1 MIKLYCKIKTFVLLY
16 TIANIVEKRGIFM
29 KNSETEVKKIEQK
42 EEKND
47 KIEEV
52 KKEDVKE
59 ENKKEEDIGKHEQ
72 DGKKKGKVK
81 KIIIVISILVLLIA
95 FVSFI
100 FALININNQ
109 NIISGVSIEGIDMSG
124 LSKDETKEK
133 LEKLYNEKL
142 EKEISVKYEDFESEI
157 NPASIET
164 TYKIDEAID
173 KALAIGRD
181 SNILINNYSILFTM
195 IGKKD
200 IKVESAINEEITLQ
214 TLKDMES
221 KLPGAI
227 EESSYYQDEDDN
239 ILVVTKGKA
248 GIKIDTEKMISEIKN
263 ILNNI
268 NETKNFIEI
277 PVVNKEPDP
286 IDIDKIHEE
295 VYKEEK
301 DAYYTKD
308 PFTIYPEVY
317 GVDFDVDEAKQLLE
331 EDKEEYKIKLKITKP
346 KVTVEDFGEEAFP
359 DRLAIFTTN
368 YNAGDVNR
376 TTNLRLACQK
386 INGKVIMPGDVF
398 SYNAT
403 LGERTVAAGY
413 KDAKIFSA
421 GEVVDGL
428 GGGICQISS
437 TLYNAV
443 VMANLQ
449 IVERRNHQFVTSY
462 LPAGRDATV
471 VYGVTDFKFK
481 NTRSY
486 PIKLKAGVSG
496 GVATISVY
504 GMKEDEEYDI
514 TLETRTIG
522 TLAFST
528 KYVEDDSLEEGKEVV
543 KQKGANGIQTETYKV
558 MSQNGSVV
566 SRTVLSKDTYTPMQ
580 KIILKGTAGSQSTSG
595 ESGENGETEEATETV
610 QNNEP
615 EAQSESIGE
624 E

>member
-1 MIKLYCKIKTFVLLY
+1 
-16 TIANIVEKRGIFM
+16 M
-29 KNSETEVKKIEQK
+29 KNSEITEK
-42 EEKND
+42 ENKQE
-47 KIEEV
+47 EEV
-52 KKEDVKE
+52 KEKVEEIKQEVESKDEKEKDVKKE
-59 ENKKEEDIGKHEQ
+59 ENKKEIEKEESHEEKHKKENGKA
-72 DGKKKGKVK
+72 K
-81 KIIIVISILVLLIA
+81 KIIISISIFVVLA
-95 FVSFI
+95 VVVSFI
-100 FALININNQ
+100 FALININNE

-124 LSKDETKEK
+124 LSKEETKEK
-133 LEKLYNEKL
+133 LENLYNEKL
-142 EKEISVKYEDFESEI
+142 QKDISVKYEEFESEI
-157 NPASIET
+157 NPVSIET
-164 TYKIDEAID
+164 TYKIDEAVE
-173 KALAIGRD
+173 KALAVGRD
-181 SNILINNYSILFTM
+181 SNILVNNYSILFTM
-195 IGKKD
+195 IGKKN
-200 IKVESAINEEITLQ
+200 INVELTINEEVTLE

-227 EESSYYQDEDDN
+227 VESSYYQEDDSD
-239 ILVVTKGKA
+239 ILVITKGEA

-268 NETKNFIEI
+268 NESKNFIEI

-301 DAYYTKD
+301 DAYYTKE

-317 GVDFDVDEAKQLLE
+317 GVDFDVDEAKELLK
-331 EDKEEYKIKLKITKP
+331 EDKDEYKIKLKITKP
-346 KVTVEDFGEEAFP
+346 KVTVEEFGEEAFP
-359 DRLAIFTTN
+359 DRLAIFSTN

-386 INGKVIMPGDVF
+386 INGKVVMPGDVF

-443 VMANLQ
+443 VMSNLE

-462 LPAGRDATV
+462 LPAGKDATV
-471 VYGVTDFKFK
+471 VYGITDFKFK
-481 NTRSY
+481 NTRKY
-486 PIKLKAGVSG
+486 PIKLKAGVQG

-522 TLAFST
+522 TLEFST

-558 MSQNGSVV
+558 MSQNGKVV
-566 SRTVLSKDTYTPMQ
+566 SRSLLSKDTYTPMQ
-580 KIILKGTAGSQSTSG
+580 KIILKGTSG
-595 ESGENGETEEATETV
+595 ASSENTETEGDSETTESSEPSSEPVEAPAESTE
-610 QNNEP
+610 E
-615 EAQSESIGE
+615 
-624 E
+624 

>member
-1 MIKLYCKIKTFVLLY
+1 MKSSEIIE
-16 TIANIVEKRGIFM
+16 NEK
-29 KNSETEVKKIEQK
+29 KKEEEVKEKVEDNKQEAKSK
-42 EEKND
+42 EEK
-47 KIEEV
+47 EV
-52 KKEDVKE
+52 EKED
-59 ENKKEEDIGKHEQ
+59 NKKEIEEESHKEKGKHE
-72 DGKKKGKVK
+72 KGNNKVK
-81 KIIIVISILVLLIA
+81 KILISISIIVVLAVIFS
-95 FVSFI
+95 FVFS
-100 FALININNQ
+100 LININNK
-109 NIISGVSIEGIDMSG
+109 NIISGVSIEGIDVSG
-124 LSKDETKEK
+124 LSKEETKEK
-133 LEKLYNEKL
+133 LEKLYKEKL

-157 NPASIET
+157 NPVLLET
-164 TYKIDEAID
+164 TYKIDEAVE
-173 KALAIGRD
+173 KALSVGRD
-181 SNILINNYSILFTM
+181 SNILANNYSILFTM
-195 IGKKD
+195 IGKKN
-200 IKVESAINEEITLQ
+200 IKVDLTINEEVTLE

-227 EESSYYQDEDDN
+227 VESSYYQEDDKDE
-239 ILVVTKGKA
+239 LVITKGTA

-268 NETKNFIEI
+268 DETKNFIEI

-317 GVDFDVDEAKQLLE
+317 GVDFDIDEAKELLK
-331 EDKEEYKIKLKITKP
+331 EDKDEYIIKLKITKP
-346 KVTVEDFGEEAFP
+346 KITVEQFGEEAFP
-359 DRLAIFTTN
+359 DRLAIFSTN

-386 INGKVIMPGDVF
+386 INGKVVMPGDIF

-443 VMANLQ
+443 VMSNLE

-462 LPAGRDATV
+462 LPAGKDATV
-471 VYGVTDFKFK
+471 VYGITDFKFK
-481 NTRSY
+481 NTRKY
-486 PIKLKAGVSG
+486 PIKLKAGIQG

-514 TLETRTIG
+514 TLETRTVG

-558 MSQNGSVV
+558 MSQNGKVV
-566 SRTVLSKDTYTPMQ
+566 SRSLLSKDTYTPMQ
-580 KIILKGTAGSQSTSG
+580 KIILKGIGGSQSTNS
-595 ESGENGETEEATETV
+595 ETEENGGSEETAETTETTESTETV
-610 QNNEP
+610 QNTEP
-615 EAQSESIGE
+615 ETPSESTEGE
-624 E
+624 SEE

>member
-1 MIKLYCKIKTFVLLY
+1 MKSSEIIE
-16 TIANIVEKRGIFM
+16 NEK
-29 KNSETEVKKIEQK
+29 KKE
-42 EEKND
+42 
-47 KIEEV
+47 EEV
-52 KKEDVKE
+52 KKKVEDNKQEAKSKE
-59 ENKKEEDIGKHEQ
+59 EKEVEKEDNKKEIEEESHKEKGKHE
-72 DGKKKGKVK
+72 KGNNKVK
-81 KIIIVISILVLLIA
+81 KILISISIIVVLAVIFS
-95 FVSFI
+95 FVFS
-100 FALININNQ
+100 LININNK
-109 NIISGVSIEGIDMSG
+109 NIISGVSIEGIDVSG
-124 LSKDETKEK
+124 LSKEETKEK
-133 LEKLYNEKL
+133 LEKLYKEKL

-157 NPASIET
+157 NPVLLET
-164 TYKIDEAID
+164 TYKIDEAVE
-173 KALAIGRD
+173 KALSVGRD
-181 SNILINNYSILFTM
+181 SNILANNYSILFTM
-195 IGKKD
+195 IGKKN
-200 IKVESAINEEITLQ
+200 IKVDLTINEEVTLE

-227 EESSYYQDEDDN
+227 VESSYYQEDDKDE
-239 ILVVTKGKA
+239 LVITKGTA

-268 NETKNFIEI
+268 DETKNFIEI

-317 GVDFDVDEAKQLLE
+317 GVDFDIDEAKELLK
-331 EDKEEYKIKLKITKP
+331 EDKDEYIIKLKITKP
-346 KVTVEDFGEEAFP
+346 KITVEQFGEEAFP
-359 DRLAIFTTN
+359 DRLAIFSTN

-386 INGKVIMPGDVF
+386 INGKVVMPGDIF

-443 VMANLQ
+443 VMSNLE

-462 LPAGRDATV
+462 LPAGKDATV
-471 VYGVTDFKFK
+471 VYGITDFKFK
-481 NTRSY
+481 NTRKY
-486 PIKLKAGVSG
+486 PIKLKAGIQG

-514 TLETRTIG
+514 TLETRTVG

-558 MSQNGSVV
+558 MSQNGKVV
-566 SRTVLSKDTYTPMQ
+566 SRSLLSKDTYTPMQ
-580 KIILKGTAGSQSTSG
+580 KIILKGIGGSQSTNS
-595 ESGENGETEEATETV
+595 ETEENGGSEETAETTETTESTETV
-610 QNNEP
+610 QNTEP
-615 EAQSESIGE
+615 ETPSESTEGE
-624 E
+624 SEE

>member
-1 MIKLYCKIKTFVLLY
+1 MKSSEII
-16 TIANIVEKRGIFM
+16 EK
-29 KNSETEVKKIEQK
+29 EKKK
-42 EEKND
+42 E
-47 KIEEV
+47 EEV
-52 KKEDVKE
+52 KEKVEDNKQEAKSKGKKEVEKED
-59 ENKKEEDIGKHEQ
+59 NKKEIEEESHKEKGKHE
-72 DGKKKGKVK
+72 KGNNKVK
-81 KIIIVISILVLLIA
+81 KILISISIIVVLAVIFS
-95 FVSFI
+95 FVFS
-100 FALININNQ
+100 LININNK
-109 NIISGVSIEGIDMSG
+109 NIISGVSIEGIDVSG
-124 LSKDETKEK
+124 LSKEETKEK
-133 LEKLYNEKL
+133 LEKLYKEKL

-157 NPASIET
+157 NPVLLET
-164 TYKIDEAID
+164 TYKIDEAVE
-173 KALAIGRD
+173 KALSVGRD
-181 SNILINNYSILFTM
+181 SNILANNYSILFTM
-195 IGKKD
+195 IGKKN
-200 IKVESAINEEITLQ
+200 IKVDLTINEEVTLE

-227 EESSYYQDEDDN
+227 VESSYYQEDDKDE
-239 ILVVTKGKA
+239 LVITKGTA

-268 NETKNFIEI
+268 DETKNFIEI

-317 GVDFDVDEAKQLLE
+317 GVDFDIDEAKELLK
-331 EDKEEYKIKLKITKP
+331 EDKDEYIIKLKITKP
-346 KVTVEDFGEEAFP
+346 KITVEQFGEEAFP
-359 DRLAIFTTN
+359 DRLAIFSTN

-386 INGKVIMPGDVF
+386 INGKVVMPGDIF

-443 VMANLQ
+443 VMSNLE

-462 LPAGRDATV
+462 LPAGKDATV
-471 VYGVTDFKFK
+471 VYGITDFKFK
-481 NTRSY
+481 NTRKY
-486 PIKLKAGVSG
+486 PIKLKAGIQG

-514 TLETRTIG
+514 TLETRTVG

-558 MSQNGSVV
+558 MSQNGKVV
-566 SRTVLSKDTYTPMQ
+566 SRSLLSKDTYTPMQ
-580 KIILKGTAGSQSTSG
+580 KIILKGIGGSQSTNS
-595 ESGENGETEEATETV
+595 ETEENGGSEETAETTESTETV
-610 QNNEP
+610 QNTEP
-615 EAQSESIGE
+615 ETPSESTEGE
-624 E
+624 SEE

>member
-1 MIKLYCKIKTFVLLY
+1 MKSSEIIE
-16 TIANIVEKRGIFM
+16 NEK
-29 KNSETEVKKIEQK
+29 KKEEEVKEKVEDNKQEAKSK
-42 EEKND
+42 EEKE
-47 KIEEV
+47 KEV
-52 KKEDVKE
+52 EKED
-59 ENKKEEDIGKHEQ
+59 NKKEIEEESHKEKGKHE
-72 DGKKKGKVK
+72 KGNNKVK
-81 KIIIVISILVLLIA
+81 KILISISIIVVLALIFS
-95 FVSFI
+95 FVFS
-100 FALININNQ
+100 LININNK
-109 NIISGVSIEGIDMSG
+109 NIISGVSIEGIDVSG
-124 LSKDETKEK
+124 LSKEETKEK
-133 LEKLYNEKL
+133 LEKLYKEKL

-157 NPASIET
+157 NPVLLET
-164 TYKIDEAID
+164 TYKIDEAVE
-173 KALAIGRD
+173 KALSVGRD
-181 SNILINNYSILFTM
+181 SNILANNYSILFTM
-195 IGKKD
+195 IGKKN
-200 IKVESAINEEITLQ
+200 IKVDLTINDEVTLE

-227 EESSYYQDEDDN
+227 VESSYYQEDDKDE
-239 ILVVTKGKA
+239 LVITKGTA

-268 NETKNFIEI
+268 DETKNFIEI

-317 GVDFDVDEAKQLLE
+317 GVDFDIDEAKELLK
-331 EDKEEYKIKLKITKP
+331 EDKDEYIIKLKITKP
-346 KVTVEDFGEEAFP
+346 KITVEQFGEEAFP
-359 DRLAIFTTN
+359 DRLAIFSTN

-386 INGKVIMPGDVF
+386 INGKVVMPGDIF

-443 VMANLQ
+443 VMSNLE

-462 LPAGRDATV
+462 LPAGKDATV
-471 VYGVTDFKFK
+471 VYGITDFKFK
-481 NTRSY
+481 NTRKY
-486 PIKLKAGVSG
+486 PIKLKAGIQG

-514 TLETRTIG
+514 TLETRTVG

-558 MSQNGSVV
+558 MSQNGKVV
-566 SRTVLSKDTYTPMQ
+566 SRSLLSKDTYTPMQ
-580 KIILKGTAGSQSTSG
+580 KIILKGIGGSQSTNS
-595 ESGENGETEEATETV
+595 ETEENGGSEETAETTESTETV
-610 QNNEP
+610 QNTEP
-615 EAQSESIGE
+615 ETPSESTEGE
-624 E
+624 SEE

>member
-1 MIKLYCKIKTFVLLY
+1 MKSSEIIE
-16 TIANIVEKRGIFM
+16 NEK
-29 KNSETEVKKIEQK
+29 KKE
-42 EEKND
+42 
-47 KIEEV
+47 EEV
-52 KKEDVKE
+52 KEKVEDNKQEAKSKGKKEVEKED
-59 ENKKEEDIGKHEQ
+59 NKKEIEEESHKEKGKHE
-72 DGKKKGKVK
+72 KGNNKVK
-81 KIIIVISILVLLIA
+81 KILISISIFVVLAVIFS
-95 FVSFI
+95 FVFS
-100 FALININNQ
+100 LININNK
-109 NIISGVSIEGIDMSG
+109 NIISGVSIEGIDVSG
-124 LSKDETKEK
+124 LSKEETKEK
-133 LEKLYNEKL
+133 LEKLYKEKL

-157 NPASIET
+157 NPVLLET
-164 TYKIDEAID
+164 TYKIDEAVE
-173 KALAIGRD
+173 KALSVGRD
-181 SNILINNYSILFTM
+181 SNILANNYSILFTM
-195 IGKKD
+195 IGKKN
-200 IKVESAINEEITLQ
+200 IKVDLTINEEVTLE

-227 EESSYYQDEDDN
+227 VESSYYQEDDKDE
-239 ILVVTKGKA
+239 LVITKGTA

-268 NETKNFIEI
+268 DETKNFIEI

-317 GVDFDVDEAKQLLE
+317 GVDFDIDEAKELLK
-331 EDKEEYKIKLKITKP
+331 EDKDEYIIKLKITKP
-346 KVTVEDFGEEAFP
+346 KITVEQFGEEAFP
-359 DRLAIFTTN
+359 DRLAIFSTN

-386 INGKVIMPGDVF
+386 INGKVVMPGDIF

-443 VMANLQ
+443 VMSNLE

-462 LPAGRDATV
+462 LPAGKDATV
-471 VYGVTDFKFK
+471 VYGITDFKFK
-481 NTRSY
+481 NTRKY
-486 PIKLKAGVSG
+486 PIKLKAGIQG

-514 TLETRTIG
+514 TLETRTVG

-558 MSQNGSVV
+558 MSQNGKVV
-566 SRTVLSKDTYTPMQ
+566 SRSLLSKDTYTPMQ
-580 KIILKGTAGSQSTSG
+580 KIILKGIGGSQSTNS
-595 ESGENGETEEATETV
+595 ETEENGESEETAETTESTETV
-610 QNNEP
+610 QNTEP
-615 EAQSESIGE
+615 ETPSESTEGE
-624 E
+624 SEE